1 MRLLASPSE
10 QVVGI
15 KDITHLLGGG
25 VEKRERH
32 RQRSVPAFYSISAFD
47 VRSRG
52 HFKDIIKTCGD
63 MIVLWQG
70 C

>member
-15 KDITHLLGGG
+15 KDTTHLLAGGM
-25 VEKRERH
+25 EKRERH
-32 RQRSVPAFYSISAFD
+32 RSVPAFYSISAFD

-52 HFKDIIKTCGD
+52 HFKDIIKTSGD
-63 MIVLWQG
+63 MIVLWQD